1 MQCVRSHWPTKIII
15 FWGPQPM
22 CTEHADGMF
31 VGPSQSSYFTS
42 NMYYTTNSGKGWIL
56 NLIQGTGIFYPQD
69 VWYRKQCWPVKRQPY
84 KMVKHSN
91 NSSAFA
97 DELCECA
104 WPFLWVGTESV
115 KRKFYIFIQETY
127 DLNPLTPDVH

>member
-1 MQCVRSHWPTKIII
+1 MQCVRSHWPTEIII

-69 VWYRKQCWPVKRQPY
+69 VWYRKQCWPVKHQPY
-84 KMVKHSN
+84 KMVKQTIRRLLPTNCVSVFDHSCG
-91 NSSAFA
+91 
-97 DELCECA
+97 LV
-104 WPFLWVGTESV
+104 LKVLSV
-115 KRKFYIFIQETY
+115 NFIFSFRKLMI
-127 DLNPLTPDVH
+127 LTL